1 MVLFLDD
8 NGRWI
13 STTIYINSWQIVY
26 QPTKYN

>member
-1 MVLFLDD
+1 MVLFLDV

-26 QPTKYN
+26 QPTEV